1 MIFGKIL
8 SSRSTTIALPSPI
21 TCIKKPPD
29 SLTKFE
35 KQKNYSSRLY
45 KKERKKY
52 FGSLN
57 PRKASDNKNIWK
69 NLQPFFSGKRKI
81 SNKITLV
88 DNKENILP
96 FGFRGTQ

>member
-45 KKERKKY
+45 KKS
-52 FGSLN
+52 G
-57 PRKASDNKNIWK
+57 KNISK
-69 NLQPFFSGKRKI
+69 VLIQERPVTIKIFGKIYNLFS
-81 SNKITLV
+81 L
-88 DNKENILP
+88 ENERLAI
-96 FGFRGTQ
+96 R